1 MAQTQQRRS
10 SNGSRTR
17 SASAN
22 GSGSRPAE
30 ALKQGAQK
38 TTRAARKSGTPAIAA
53 GAALAGLAA
62 GAALASRGNL
72 FGGRLLGGGL
82 PGAARAVSGRGGT
95 ARTLLQASQ
104 QLNSATCSLNDL
116 AGEIRKV
123 RELAEAGRNRSPI
136 EVVLQGLTR
145 RPGQ

>member
-10 SNGSRTR
+10 SNGSRART
-17 SASAN
+17 SSAN
-22 GSGSRPAE
+22 GSGPRPAE
-30 ALKQGAQK
+30 ALKQGAQR

-62 GAALASRGNL
+62 GAALASRGRSVL
-72 FGGRLLGGGL
+72 GLLDGAGGR
-82 PGAARAVSGRGGT
+82 RGT
-95 ARTLLQASQ
+95 ARTLLRASQ

-123 RELAEAGRNRSPI
+123 RELAQAGQNRSPI

-145 RPGQ
+145 RPEQ

>member
-10 SNGSRTR
+10 SNGPRSRT
-17 SASAN
+17 SAN

-30 ALKQGAQK
+30 AVKQGAQK
-38 TTRAARKSGTPAIAA
+38 TTRVAQTSGTPAIAA
-53 GAALAGLAA
+53 GAALAGLAGLAA
-62 GAALASRGNL
+62 GAALASRGNR

-82 PGAARAVSGRGGT
+82 PGAARAVGGRDGT
-95 ARTLLQASQ
+95 ARTLLKASQ

-123 RELAEAGRNRSPI
+123 RELAEAGRNRLPI
-136 EVVLQGLTR
+136 EVVLQGL
-145 RPGQ
+145 

>member
-1 MAQTQQRRS
+1 MARTQQRRS
-10 SNGSRTR
+10 SNGSRAR
-17 SASAN
+17 ASAN
-22 GSGSRPAE
+22 GSAARPAE
-30 ALKQGAQK
+30 AVKQGAHR

-62 GAALASRGNL
+62 GAALASRGNRS
-72 FGGRLLGGGL
+72 GSRVLGGGL
-82 PGAARAVSGRGGT
+82 PGAVRAVSGRGGT
-95 ARTLLQASQ
+95 ARTLLKASQ

-145 RPGQ
+145 RPEH

>member
-10 SNGSRTR
+10 SNGSRART
-17 SASAN
+17 SAN

-30 ALKQGAQK
+30 AVKQGAQK
-38 TTRAARKSGTPAIAA
+38 TTRVAQKSGTPAIVA

-62 GAALASRGNL
+62 GAALASRGNR

-82 PGAARAVSGRGGT
+82 PGAAKAIGGRGGT
-95 ARTLLQASQ
+95 ARTLLKASQ

-116 AGEIRKV
+116 ASEIRKV
-123 RELAEAGRNRSPI
+123 RELAEAGRSRSPI

-145 RPGQ
+145 RPEH

>member
-10 SNGSRTR
+10 SNGSRAR
-17 SASAN
+17 ASAN
-22 GSGSRPAE
+22 GSGDRPA
-30 ALKQGAQK
+30 AAIKQGSQK

-62 GAALASRGNL
+62 GAALASRGRSP
-72 FGGRLLGGGL
+72 FGGRSLLGGL
-82 PGAARAVSGRGGT
+82 PGAIRPAGSGGGT
-95 ARTLLQASQ
+95 ARTLLRASQ
-104 QLNSATCSLNDL
+104 ELHSTTCSLNDL

-123 RELAEAGRNRSPI
+123 RELAQAGQNRSPI

>member
-10 SNGSRTR
+10 SNGS
-17 SASAN
+17 
-22 GSGSRPAE
+22 GPRPAN
-30 ALKQGAQK
+30 AIKQGAQK
-38 TTRAARKSGTPAIAA
+38 TSRAAQKSGTPAIAA

-62 GAALASRGNL
+62 GAALASRGGL
-72 FGGRLLGGGL
+72 F
-82 PGAARAVSGRGGT
+82 GAARAVSGRGGT
-95 ARTLLQASQ
+95 ARTLLRASQ